1 LMKNVPFV
9 ISFFFL
15 VLFATNSHANVD
27 VTLPTSPVVQSNSQ
41 STNVFVH
48 ISAVKKTANG
58 LTAQIDGF
66 SVPRGNGGKNTLRAS
81 LEVKGNRL
89 LITLHPKS
97 PKVAQLTMPAGYRL
111 PKAITDKLGANSV
124 VMSGG
129 STMVKQ
135 QSKNMLWFEIQ

>member
-1 LMKNVPFV
+1 M
-9 ISFFFL
+9 FFFVFL
-15 VLFATNSHANVD
+15 GTNINANVD
-27 VTLPTSPVVQSNSQ
+27 ATSSTNPVILSNGQ
-41 STNVFVH
+41 STNIFIH
-48 ISAVKKTANG
+48 ITAVKKTAKG

-66 SVPRGNGGKNTLRAS
+66 SVPRGNPGKNTLRAS
-81 LEVKGNRL
+81 VEIKGNRL
-89 LITLHPKS
+89 LITLHPRS

-111 PKAITDKLGANSV
+111 PKAIADKLGEGSV